1 MDCKYY
7 LLNLIYLI
15 LYNGMCQYNFVI
27 FIFFL
32 GMNQE
37 IRDIIMSDSLGYGV
51 VSDRLLF

>member
-15 LYNGMCQYNFVI
+15 LYNDMCQYNFVI

-32 GMNQE
+32 G
-37 IRDIIMSDSLGYGV
+37 
-51 VSDRLLF
+51 

>member
-32 GMNQE
+32 G
-37 IRDIIMSDSLGYGV
+37 
-51 VSDRLLF
+51 

>member
-27 FIFFL
+27 FIFFFR
-32 GMNQE
+32 MNQE
-37 IRDIIMSDSLGYGV
+37 IRDIIMSDSLGDGV